1 MNSDPLATKTIHGN
15 AGTGV
20 APDAGGVAPPPPEA
34 GEPAAK
40 PHAAK
45 APARS
50 AGKKDQPYFDP
61 VAYGNGPDDS
71 VEATEADENAAVTHH
86 TATIGG
92 AKIAY
97 TATVGHL
104 VTVDPSSSK
113 PDAKMFYVAFT
124 KDGAK
129 EEARPLTFF
138 YNGGPGSSS
147 VFVLLGSFGPRRI
160 RTAMPSFTPPAPYQ
174 MEDNPDSLLDKSDL
188 IFINPVGTGYS
199 AAIAPNRNRDF
210 WGVDQDADSIKQFIK
225 RYLTKN
231 NRWNSPKFLF
241 GESYG
246 TARSCVLA
254 YRLHEDGVD
263 LNGITLQSSI
273 LDYRQAGNPVGA
285 LPTAAADAW
294 YHKKLGVHPTPTN
307 LVNFMEEVAEFART
321 DYLNA
326 LRKFPQTDDEVVEK
340 LAEYTGIDKVTLL
353 AWSLDIA
360 AYDSRGN
367 SLFLTTLLKSKGESL
382 GSYDGRVTA
391 ISTGI
396 AGKIDPNS
404 GGNDPTMTAVSGVY
418 TSMWNTYLNE
428 QLKFTSTSSFT
439 DLNDQAFINWDF
451 KHTDPT
457 GEEKGVDSKG
467 NIVLYTAGDL
477 AAVMAL
483 NVDLKVLS
491 ANGMYDF
498 VTPFYQTIL
507 DLQQMP
513 LIDKTVRQ
521 NLSATFYPSGH
532 MVYLDG
538 GSRTQLKA
546 DLTKMYEEAT
556 SNHAAM
562 SRIIALQK
570 TTADKAGLALSPE
583 SAG

>member
-1 MNSDPLATKTIHGN
+1 MNSDPLAAKHPS
-15 AGTGV
+15 AEA
-20 APDAGGVAPPPPEA
+20 APASQAAAPA
-34 GEPAAK
+34 VPAAK
-40 PHAAK
+40 KAAK
-45 APARS
+45 QTSS
-50 AGKKDQPYFDP
+50 AKQDQPYFDP
-61 VAYGNGPDDS
+61 VAYGNGPDDAVQAS
-71 VEATEADENAAVTHH
+71 EADENAAITHH
-86 TATIGG
+86 SVTIGG

-113 PDAKMFYVAFT
+113 PNAKMFYVAFT

-129 EEARPLTFF
+129 EETRPLMFF

-147 VFVLLGSFGPRRI
+147 VFVLLGSFAPRRI
-160 RTAMPSFTPPAPYQ
+160 KTAMPSFTPPAPYQ
-174 MEDNPDSLLDKSDL
+174 MEDNPDSLLDRSDL

-199 AAIAPNRNRDF
+199 AAIAPNTNRDF
-210 WGVDQDADSIKQFIK
+210 WGVDQDAGSIAQFIK

-254 YRLHEDGVD
+254 YKLHEDGID
-263 LNGITLQSSI
+263 LNGVTLQSSI
-273 LDYRQAGNPVGA
+273 LDYAQAGNPVGA
-285 LPTAAADAW
+285 LPTASADAW

-307 LVNFMEEVAEFART
+307 LLTFAEEVAEFART

-326 LRKFPQTDDEVVEK
+326 LRKFPQTDDELVEK
-340 LAEYTGIDKVTLL
+340 LSEYTGIEKATLL

-367 SLFLTTLLKSKGESL
+367 ALFLTTLLKAKGEAL

-418 TSMWNTYLNE
+418 TTMWNSYLNE

-439 DLNDQAFINWDF
+439 DLNDQAFLNWDF

-457 GEEKGVDSKG
+457 GAQKGLDAKG
-467 NIVLYTAGDL
+467 NVILYTAGDL

-491 ANGMYDF
+491 ANGLYDF
-498 VTPFYQTIL
+498 VTPFYQTVI

-521 NLSATFYPSGH
+521 NLSASFYPSGH

-546 DLTKMYEEAT
+546 DVAKMIDET
-556 SNHAAM
+556 TGNHAAM
-562 SRIIALQK
+562 TRIIALQK
-570 TTADKAGLALSPE
+570 VTADKLGALSPA
-583 SAG
+583 AGG

>member
-1 MNSDPLATKTIHGN
+1 MNSDPAVEN
-15 AGTGV
+15 
-20 APDAGGVAPPPPEA
+20 
-34 GEPAAK
+34 PADGAQET
-40 PHAAK
+40 AAK
-45 APARS
+45 APATP
-50 AGKKDQPYFDP
+50 APAAKTPKKTAKPAKKTTTAKRDQPYFDP
-61 VAYGNGPDDS
+61 IAYGNGPDDS
-71 VEATEADENAAVTHH
+71 VAATEADENAAVTHH
-86 TATIGG
+86 TVTVGG

-124 KDGAK
+124 KDAQK
-129 EEARPLTFF
+129 EEERPLTFF

-147 VFVLLGSFGPRRI
+147 VFVLLGSFAPRRI
-160 RTAMPSFTPPAPYQ
+160 KTAMPSFTPPAPYE

-199 AAIAPNRNRDF
+199 AAIAPNKNRDF

-254 YRLHEDGVD
+254 YKLHEDGVD

-307 LVNFMEEVAEFART
+307 LEAFAEEVAEFARS

-326 LRKFPQTDDEVVEK
+326 LRKFPQTDDEVVQK
-340 LAEYTGIDKVTLL
+340 LADFTGIDKATLL

-367 SLFLTTLLKSKGESL
+367 SLFLTTLLKSKGQSL
-382 GSYDGRVTA
+382 GSYDGRVTGV
-391 ISTGI
+391 SSGI

-418 TSMWNTYLNE
+418 TSMWNSYLNE

-439 DLNDQAFINWDF
+439 DLNDQAFLNWDF

-457 GEEKGVDSKG
+457 GAQKGIDSKG
-467 NIVLYTAGDL
+467 NIILYTAGDL

-498 VTPFYQTIL
+498 VTPFYQTVI

-538 GSRTQLKA
+538 GSRTQLKK
-546 DLTKMYEEAT
+546 DLATMYDAAT
-556 SNHAAM
+556 SNHVAM
-562 SRIIALQK
+562 SRIIALQR
-570 TTADKAGLALSPE
+570 TTAAKIA
-583 SAG
+583 